1 MPNKINEIDIFKN
14 MNIKNLEIIFKKN
27 LKEILE
33 LETMITEMKYWLE
46 V

>member
-33 LETMITEMKYWLE
+33 LKTMITETKYWLE

>member
-14 MNIKNLEIIFKKN
+14 MNIKNLAIIFKKN

-33 LETMITEMKYWLE
+33 LKTMITEMKYWLE

>member
-27 LKEILE
+27 LKEILK
-33 LETMITEMKYWLE
+33 LKTMITEMKYWLE